1 MAKGG
6 NRIGAGRPKGSANI
20 RDSGGVRLSL
30 IAQPHAELAISTL
43 VNIMERSR
51 SDAARVSAACAI
63 LDRGYGRP
71 PTQGAQ
77 IEVVEPERVFRT
89 VEEIRQ
95 ELKNRGV
102 SLRLLKAVLENKGGP
117 PTELEEPTANNSFFA
132 PK

>member
-1 MAKGG
+1 
-6 NRIGAGRPKGSANI
+6 
-20 RDSGGVRLSL
+20 LSL